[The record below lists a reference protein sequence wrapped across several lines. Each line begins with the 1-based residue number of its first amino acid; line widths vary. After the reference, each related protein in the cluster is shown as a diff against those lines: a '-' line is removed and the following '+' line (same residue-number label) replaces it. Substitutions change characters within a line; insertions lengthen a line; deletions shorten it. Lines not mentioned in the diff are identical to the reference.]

1 MLKNFK
7 TGDDI
12 GSSSRFGDVLFRVR
26 CLDIKAIL
34 SRHRGEF
41 PIPASHIE
49 ERPATLIQKLE
60 AIPES
65 NTLPKMKE
73 RLSHFSIRPGARIG
87 VFQ

>member
-12 GSSSRFGDVLFRVR
+12 GSSLRFGDVLFRVR
-26 CLDIKAIL
+26 CLGIKAIL

-41 PIPASHIE
+41 PIPASYIKE
-49 ERPATLIQKLE
+49 CPAMRIQKLE

-65 NTLPKMKE
+65 NILPKMKE
-73 RLSHFSIRPGARIG
+73 RLFHFSIRPGVRIG

>member
-7 TGDDI
+7 TGDDV
-12 GSSSRFGDVLFRVR
+12 GRSSRFGDVLFRVR
-26 CLDIKAIL
+26 CLDIKAIFL
-34 SRHRGEF
+34 RHRGEF
-41 PIPASHIE
+41 PIPASHIK

-73 RLSHFSIRPGARIG
+73 RLSHFRSGRERE
-87 VFQ
+87 